1 MTLMQFREMRSCP
14 EHRQVIIVLGEVGGH
29 RTLALAADPDE
40 SVRFAREIVRNSKSE
55 HPIYDFVEGLLRTLG
70 ARPIRIVL
78 EYVPGAGLAGS
89 VAFSGREGEA
99 SVSCYPSDALALAK
113 RSGVPIYVNDDV
125 FTHVRPFAAKPSE
138 ADPLG
143 GVAEW
148 LERIKPEDFSSSPP
162 GDRIAAE

>member
-1 MTLMQFREMRSCP
+1 MILMRFREMRSCP

-29 RTLALAADPDE
+29 RTLVIGADPDE
-40 SVRFAREIVRNSKSE
+40 SVRFAREIVRNPKSE
-55 HPIYDFVEGLLRTLG
+55 HPIYDFVESLSRTLG
-70 ARPIRIVL
+70 VRPIRIVL

-99 SVSCYPSDALALAK
+99 SVPCYPSDALALAK
-113 RSGVPIYVNDDV
+113 RAGVPIYVSGNV
-125 FTHVRPFAAKPSE
+125 FTHVRPFVPDPSE

-148 LERIKPEDFSSSPP
+148 LEGIRPQDFSSSPP
-162 GDRIAAE
+162 GDRLAAE